1 MKMAIH
7 IHTTYDG
14 ATWIVHRDTTHA
26 GRRMYFLDKYNS
38 DLQIVDSINLYWETE
53 DYNEDSPKT
62 YYFNDQVIT
71 EEEYN
76 SYYQAIFE

>member
-26 GRRMYFLDKYNS
+26 GRRMYFLDKYNG

-53 DYNEDSPKT
+53 DY
-62 YYFNDQVIT
+62 VIT

>member
-1 MKMAIH
+1 
-7 IHTTYDG
+7 
-14 ATWIVHRDTTHA
+14 
-26 GRRMYFLDKYNS
+26 MYFLDKYNG